1 MENNIINECE
11 LTDKTDIEKNKTN
24 NNIIEEQL
32 PNSNL
37 NEPLK
42 LSIND
47 MLPNQIYVRTVRF
60 TIKVKDVPFINQT
73 RIIKTQ
79 KLKKEGDKILYST
92 CTVSLDVPY
101 CTYFTNED
109 IWEIIPKDNDKCI
122 VR

>member
-1 MENNIINECE
+1 M
-11 LTDKTDIEKNKTN
+11 
-24 NNIIEEQL
+24 
-32 PNSNL
+32 
-37 NEPLK
+37 K

-47 MLPNQIYVRTVRF
+47 LLSNRVFVRTINF

-73 RIIKTQ
+73 RVIKTQ

-92 CTVSLDVPY
+92 CTQSLDVPY

-122 VR
+122 LR

>member
-1 MENNIINECE
+1 LENNIINECE